1 MADIIKRQI
10 KEGIT
15 LYYIP
20 DTKYK
25 TVSMSTY
32 LNRKL
37 KKSEATTNALL
48 SKLLTRGTEN
58 CRNMNL
64 LSTYANEL
72 YGTLYDVNIT
82 KKAYVQSIVSSVNFL
97 SDNYTKE
104 NIAKKCTE
112 LMLDLLFKPN
122 MEDGIFPSE
131 VVRVEKQNLKDD
143 IEGLINDKR
152 SYANFRC
159 IEEMCKGEENSIF
172 EFGYLDDLE
181 KIDEKSVSAHYKDI
195 ITRSPIDIFV
205 VGNIDLDEFCGFISD
220 YLGNYKFDISLLKP
234 DSGMAREAKEVNY
247 AEDVFDVAQ
256 GKLAMGFTTGITI
269 DDDKYYALLLA
280 NSIYGSGAHSRL
292 FNTVREKMSLCYY
305 ASSMLDKF
313 RAVML
318 VSSGIEF
325 ENYEK
330 AKSEIEK
337 QLKNIA
343 DGDFT
348 DEELEVSRRFIIN
361 SYLSY
366 KDSSYAMK
374 QYYRSQ
380 CFSSNHDTIDEAVEK
395 VQKLTRQDVTDA
407 LSKVRLNT
415 VYFLK
420 GKVMQ

>member
-1 MADIIKRQI
+1 MADVIKKQI
-10 KEGIT
+10 NDAVT

-25 TVSMSTY
+25 TVSASAY

-37 KKSEATTNALL
+37 KKSEATTNALI
-48 SKLLTRGTEN
+48 SKLLTHGTEDHPD
-58 CRNMNL
+58 MHT
-64 LSTYANEL
+64 LSIYAEEM

-97 SDNYTKE
+97 SDEYADDK
-104 NIAKKCTE
+104 IARKCME
-112 LMLDLLFKPN
+112 LMLDMLFKPHL
-122 MEDGIFPSE
+122 EDGLFPE
-131 VVRVEKQNLKDD
+131 DAVKIEKQNLKDD

-159 IEEMCKGEENSIF
+159 IEEMCRGDENSIF
-172 EFGYLDDLE
+172 EFGYLEDLN
-181 KIDEKSVSAHYKDI
+181 KIDVKSVSEHYKDI
-195 ITRSPIDIFV
+195 ITKSPLDIFV
-205 VGNIDLDEFCGFISD
+205 VGCVDIDEFCGFLQEYFNGFNFSVEPIKASVGIVKKTD
-220 YLGNYKFDISLLKP
+220 
-234 DSGMAREAKEVNY
+234 EVKY

-256 GKLAMGFTTGITI
+256 GKLALGFTTDITI
-269 DDDKYYALLLA
+269 DDDRYYGLLLA

-292 FNTVREKMSLCYY
+292 FNTVREEMSLCYY

-325 ENYEK
+325 ANYEK

-337 QLKNIA
+337 QLSNIA
-343 DGDFT
+343 KGDFT
-348 DEELEVSRRFIIN
+348 DEELNVAKSFIIN

-366 KDSSYAMK
+366 KDSPYAMK
-374 QYYRSQ
+374 EYHRSQ
-380 CFSSNHDTIDEAVEK
+380 CFSSNKDSIDEAVEK
-395 VQKLTRQDVTDA
+395 VSSLTREDA
-407 LSKVRLNT
+407 VQALKNVKLNT

-420 GKVMQ
+420 GKEA